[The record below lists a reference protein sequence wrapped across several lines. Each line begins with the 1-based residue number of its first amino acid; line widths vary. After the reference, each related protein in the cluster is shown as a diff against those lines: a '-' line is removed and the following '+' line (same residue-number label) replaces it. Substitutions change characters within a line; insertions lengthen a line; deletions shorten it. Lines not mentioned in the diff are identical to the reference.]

1 MSVGARHQRRF
12 LKWTIAGFDSAP
24 RGPGPQRRDS
34 QPAGAST
41 EAARS
46 LLRCVLLNRWRFD
59 FELLHWC
66 TKRKK
71 KKKKEKTLDGQAVF
85 LTSLTEAAH
94 QMKGMC
100 EIAFPS
106 ISVSMLRT
114 LGFMRRMDH
123 AAPSDVRGK
132 KPKRVVIPHE
142 LASTIVQ
149 YDALRDDCFH
159 AGCMRVNLQ
168 LNTQREG
175 NRGGPVTSEIEHQ
188 SVT

>member
-1 MSVGARHQRRF
+1 MARDLKDETRHQRGHPRKR
-12 LKWTIAGFDSAP
+12 LAP
-24 RGPGPQRRDS
+24 SSDAFYRTDGVS
-34 QPAGAST
+34 ILNFCTGAQK
-41 EAARS
+41 E
-46 LLRCVLLNRWRFD
+46 
-59 FELLHWC
+59 
-66 TKRKK
+66 KRKK
-71 KKKKEKTLDGQAVF
+71 KKKTLAGQAVF

-142 LASTIVQ
+142 LASAIVQ
-149 YDALRDDCFH
+149 YDALRDDYFH
-159 AGCMRVNLQ
+159 AGCMCVNLQ

-175 NRGGPVTSEIEHQ
+175 NRGGPVTSKTEHQ